1 MVIRQAT
8 TADIDAI
15 MAAIADAQALL
26 KSCGVDQWQD
36 GYPTAEII
44 RDDVARGESFV
55 LCSKG
60 KVVATAVISFAG
72 EPTYKSIEGEWLNS
86 QPYAVIHRLAIRSS
100 ARGKGYAKALFHFA
114 EQLCHKQHI
123 TNLRVDTHADNRIM
137 QSLLSTLGYTFCGT
151 ITLLSGAKRI
161 ALQRTIPD
169 CKQ

>member
-1 MVIRQAT
+1 MEIRNAT
-8 TADIDAI
+8 PANVDAI
-15 MAAIADAQALL
+15 MACITDAQTLL
-26 KSCGVDQWQD
+26 KECGVDQWQD
-36 GYPTAEII
+36 GYPTADII
-44 RDDVARGESFV
+44 LADIARGESYMAIEDDDI
-55 LCSKG
+55 
-60 KVVATAVISFAG
+60 VATAVISFAG
-72 EPTYKSIEGEWLNS
+72 EPTYKTIEGQWLNS

-137 QSLLSTLGYTFCGT
+137 QSLLSTLGYTLCGT

>member
-44 RDDVARGESFV
+44 LADIARGESFV
-55 LCSKG
+55 LLQG
-60 KVVATAVISFAG
+60 DKVVATAVISFAG
-72 EPTYKSIEGEWLNS
+72 EITYSTIEGQWLNDN
-86 QPYAVIHRLAIRSS
+86 PYAVIHRLAVRSS
-100 ARGKGYAKALFHFA
+100 ARGKGYAKAIFDYA
-114 EQLCHKQHI
+114 ERLCAERGVSDI
-123 TNLRVDTHADNRIM
+123 RVDTHADNRIM
-137 QSLLSTLGYTFCGT
+137 QRLLDRLKYRYCGV

-161 ALQRTIPD
+161 ALQ
-169 CKQ
+169 KKLG